1 VAHITVPEAQSWLE
15 TTKLTLSTLDT
26 ELEDQMATMVLGK
39 LVTIYPTDAGTWTD
53 ATNTP
58 RIVRKIISMYY
69 AGWAYDKQY
78 SETADSND
86 YANRLRRL
94 ADTLLEGIIDGTID
108 IIEVPGM
115 PPTSE
120 PEFFPTD
127 VSAAHWPTDQ
137 FPSDGPPKF
146 TMGQIF
152 SLDIVGLALLV
163 IHLVH

>member
-1 VAHITVPEAQSWLE
+1 VAHITLPEAQSWLE
-15 TTKLTLSTLDT
+15 TTKLTLVSLDT
-26 ELEDQMATMVLGK
+26 ELEDQITAMVFGK
-39 LVTIYPTDAGTWTD
+39 LVTIYPTDVGTWTD

-69 AGWAYDKQY
+69 CGWLYDRQY

-86 YANRLRRL
+86 YANRLRSM
-94 ADTLLEGIIDGTID
+94 ADQLLEGLIDGTID
-108 IIEVPGM
+108 IIEIPGM

-127 VSAAHWPTDQ
+127 VSAAHCPSIQ

-146 TMGQIF
+146 SMGQIF
-152 SLDIVGLALLV
+152 
-163 IHLVH
+163 